1 MRNNPSMKS
10 SWNLWNVLLA
20 NSMHTNI
27 EIFINSA
34 HFNISS
40 VWFHCSCLKPTVQ
53 LHLFQKAVRLTET
66 GPAQSV
72 SLNRS
77 RLLVYCLVSSGWGS
91 LSVHAEALVSWTRRH
106 QYWRAGLVHFLFYTL
121 ADGSLTCVVWGWLSF
136 KIILVFIFIQV
147 QVTVRVGDLKERSLL
162 IPQVKSTCN
171 VINWV

>member
-1 MRNNPSMKS
+1 MHISIFQVFGS
-10 SWNLWNVLLA
+10 TVVAWNLQCSYICFRKLSDWQIDWASTIGLA
-20 NSMHTNI
+20 KQI
-27 EIFINSA
+27 LI
-34 HFNISS
+34 
-40 VWFHCSCLKPTVQ
+40 
-53 LHLFQKAVRLTET
+53 
-66 GPAQSV
+66 
-72 SLNRS
+72 

-136 KIILVFIFIQV
+136 KIILVFVFIQV
-147 QVTVRVGDLKERSLL
+147 QVTVRIGDLKERSLL